1 MDYYRKAAAIFIVII
16 TLTLPFYLEV
26 ESEVAVVEIETLIAE
41 SEYLS
46 QIAAKDIDKKAVEAE
61 MMTVIKESA
70 AEFAKKNNY
79 SSVITKHLVYK
90 GGKNISSKL
99 AQKIDAEN

>member
-1 MDYYRKAAAIFIVII
+1 
-16 TLTLPFYLEV
+16 
-26 ESEVAVVEIETLIAE
+26 
-41 SEYLS
+41 
-46 QIAAKDIDKKAVEAE
+46 

-90 GGKNISSKL
+90 GGKNISRKL
-99 AQKIDAEN
+99 AKKIDAEN